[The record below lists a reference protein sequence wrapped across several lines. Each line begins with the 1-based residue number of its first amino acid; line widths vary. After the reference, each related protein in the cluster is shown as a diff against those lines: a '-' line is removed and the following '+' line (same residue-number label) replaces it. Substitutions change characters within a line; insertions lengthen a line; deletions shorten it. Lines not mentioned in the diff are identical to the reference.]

1 MDRCHVEQNDH
12 PVINRILGLIAL
24 ELGLVAM
31 GLVVIASQP
40 ITMWGSSPLLFV
52 GYALAMVGFGFLP
65 RVYVEHRRHGSWISP
80 SDGAILIGL
89 FFLGPLG
96 FIAAAMAELVVTLRS
111 RQSGLKTLFNLVSGL
126 GGFTAAATVFAVL
139 GRTDPLDPVAWLCG
153 LAAMAAVSL
162 WDLLSNSLVVSI
174 AEDEPLGRLLR
185 DNGPPIVVSLV
196 LSAMFGLAA
205 LILFSHSPLLVLLL
219 APVLGILLLSS
230 RGVSHQRAERV
241 RFQRLYEAS
250 SRLAR
255 LVGLR
260 DTVGK
265 IAAEARIL
273 ATGSAGICIVV
284 HDDGSHEGV
293 VVTDDGDEDVSVL
306 AASQLVGLTAG
317 AMQGAVGT
325 GSLDAAS
332 TRECLPASA
341 SMVWAR
347 KQVEPE
353 TEVMLAVFRDLPPD
367 EQDDYRADVLA
378 AFASQAATVIANV
391 ELHEDVQRALG
402 RQVELNRQKGEFV
415 ASVSHELR
423 TPLASMLSSV
433 QTVQRLGERM
443 SPEER
448 ERILELG
455 RSQGSRLHALI
466 EDLLLVAAAD
476 HKRVSCVQEA
486 LEVPNVFTALVE
498 ELASTVDGRLTTDI
512 GTGAERLVSDE
523 DKLRRILINLIG
535 NASKY
540 APDGPIELEARRD
553 GSKVVFSVTD
563 HGPGIPEADR
573 ERIFDRFVQ
582 LDQSIS
588 RREGGTGLGLHLSRQ
603 LAELLGGSLSVTAA
617 PGGGARFELRLAAMT
632 DAEATDTD
640 ADGRRDERRVN
651 GHARSP
657 LVRPVDLEPV
667 NRREPQD
674 AATSHRLTTVGLEG

>member
-1 MDRCHVEQNDH
+1 MTSRIVAS
-12 PVINRILGLIAL
+12 RILGLVTL

-31 GLVVIASQP
+31 GLIVIANQP
-40 ITMWGSSPLLFV
+40 IALWGSNPVLFV

-65 RVYVEHRRHGSWISP
+65 RVYVEHRRHGAWISP
-80 SDGAILIGL
+80 SDAAILIGL

-96 FIAAAMAELVVTLRS
+96 FIAAAMAELAVTLRS
-111 RQSGLKTLFNLVSGL
+111 RQSTLKTLFNFISGL
-126 GGFTAAATVFAVL
+126 GGFTVAATVFAVL
-139 GRTDPLDPVAWLCG
+139 GRTDPLDPLAWLCG
-153 LAAMAAVSL
+153 LAAMAACSL
-162 WDLLSNSLVVSI
+162 WDVLSTSSVMAIV
-174 AEDEPLGRLLR
+174 EDEPLSRSLR
-185 DNGPPIVVSLV
+185 DNGPPLVVSLA
-196 LSAMFGLAA
+196 LSSMLGLAA
-205 LILFSHSPLLVLLL
+205 LLLFSQSPLLVLLL
-219 APVLGILLLSS
+219 APVLGILLASS

-260 DTVGK
+260 DTLTKV
-265 IAAEARIL
+265 AVEARTL
-273 ATGSAGICIVV
+273 ATGSAAVCLVV
-284 HDDGSHEGV
+284 HADGSRDGV
-293 VVTDDGDEDVSVL
+293 VVEDDGVEDISMLAVSEL
-306 AASQLVGLTAG
+306 IALTAG
-317 AMQGAVGT
+317 AAQGVAGA
-325 GSLDAAS
+325 GPFESIIS
-332 TRECLPASA
+332 RQHLPAFA
-341 SMVWAR
+341 SMVWVR
-347 KQVEPE
+347 RQVEAE
-353 TEVMLAVFRDLPPD
+353 TEIVLAVFRELPPD

>member
-1 MDRCHVEQNDH
+1 VRS
-12 PVINRILGLIAL
+12 RILGLIAL
-24 ELGLVAM
+24 ELGLVAT
-31 GLVVIASQP
+31 GLIVIANQP
-40 ITMWGSSPLLFV
+40 VAMWGSGPVLFV
-52 GYALAMVGFGFLP
+52 GYVLAMVGFGFLP
-65 RVYVEHRRHGSWISP
+65 RVYVEHRRHGTWISP
-80 SDGAILIGL
+80 SDAAILIGL

-96 FIAAAMAELVVTLRS
+96 FIAAAMAEPVVTLRS
-111 RQSGLKTLFNLVSGL
+111 RQSGLKALFNLVSGL

-139 GRTDPLDPVAWLCG
+139 GRTDPLDPLAWLSG

-174 AEDEPLGRLLR
+174 AEDEPLWRLFR
-185 DNGPPIVVSLV
+185 DNGPPLVVSLV
-196 LSAMFGLAA
+196 LSSMLGLTA
-205 LILFSHSPLLVLLL
+205 LILFNLSPLLIVLL
-219 APVLGILLLSS
+219 APLLGILLLSS
-230 RGVSHQRAERV
+230 RGVSHQRTERV